1 MSTVSNIIEN
11 LHSRLIEAFGFNFPA
26 TRWLKYDWAN
36 KSASDVENFSKHFA
50 AIEIN
55 ELLAWE
61 TKSASLSRSNW
72 LDRMKSVACSNAAN
86 LHSSTASDI
95 KKLTSISQYM
105 PTSLTT
111 CSEDTVLIKINH
123 GFWEQIYLIINDGYD
138 PIIMRPTAKL
148 GYQESYLNSRF
159 LDALLFFSRKH
170 ASVENSILKFNLID
184 FGFSYNNGDFW
195 NNEISEVMTTKNPLW
210 LKIMRGSAAGLK
222 IFFSN
227 FPNHSIVEFID
238 GAYAKQGLFDGKLF
252 KLMSDIG
259 EKADHIFFV
268 VPGHLSNLRY
278 TSIDS
283 ECQTVLH
290 VSNNLVHESWPVAL
304 AGVGTPILERVAS
317 GEHVAV
323 IVQAAVFSVL
333 LAEYLLD
340 AKKQLGL
347 NGRITFL
354 DVGQALDI
362 MAPDTGSIWIK
373 KASTSKR
380 LNIDFS
386 QIPLSI

>member
-1 MSTVSNIIEN
+1 MDQIDRVGANYFSKKFSNKQASEQTKQTIK
-11 LHSRLIEAFGFNFPA
+11 
-26 TRWLKYDWAN
+26 TN
-36 KSASDVENFSKHFA
+36 KTISENFSKHFA

-195 NNEISEVMTTKNPLW
+195 NNEIFCNNFYTI
-210 LKIMRGSAAGLK
+210 LKFRK
-222 IFFSN
+222 
-227 FPNHSIVEFID
+227 
-238 GAYAKQGLFDGKLF
+238 
-252 KLMSDIG
+252 
-259 EKADHIFFV
+259 
-268 VPGHLSNLRY
+268 
-278 TSIDS
+278 
-283 ECQTVLH
+283 
-290 VSNNLVHESWPVAL
+290 
-304 AGVGTPILERVAS
+304 
-317 GEHVAV
+317 
-323 IVQAAVFSVL
+323 FSV
-333 LAEYLLD
+333 
-340 AKKQLGL
+340 
-347 NGRITFL
+347 ITNVPTNTL
-354 DVGQALDI
+354 IKRYDI
-362 MAPDTGSIWIK
+362 SYPNK
-373 KASTSKR
+373 
-380 LNIDFS
+380 
-386 QIPLSI
+386 